1 MLGPILDGPHV
12 RLGPPQP
19 DQVLTFTRWFADTE
33 VTQYLLHRHPPSF
46 KQEEEWLEK
55 MAASEHDVVWAIT
68 LRDTGA
74 LIGTT
79 GLHNIAW
86 RHRHAWSGIML
97 GERAAWGHGYA
108 TEAIRLR
115 TRYAF
120 RELGLEKVLTSVYS
134 GNDASRR
141 ALEKVGYRECG
152 RLRRNRF
159 IGGEW
164 HDEWLGEILR
174 EEWKD

>member
-1 MLGPILDGPHV
+1 MAV
-12 RLGPPQP
+12 
-19 DQVLTFTRWFADTE
+19 
-33 VTQYLLHRHPPSF
+33 S
-46 KQEEEWLEK
+46 QE
-55 MAASEHDVVWAIT
+55 DVVWAIS
-68 LRDTGA
+68 LRTTGA

-79 GLHNIAW
+79 GLHRITW
-86 RHRHAWSGIML
+86 RHRHAWSGIIL
-97 GERAAWGHGYA
+97 GERTAWGHGYA

-120 RELGLEKVLTSVYS
+120 LELGLEKVLTSVYS
-134 GNDASRR
+134 GNAASRR
-141 ALEKVGYRECG
+141 VLEKVGYRECG

-159 IGGEW
+159 FAGEW

>member
-1 MLGPILDGPHV
+1 
-12 RLGPPQP
+12 
-19 DQVLTFTRWFADTE
+19 
-33 VTQYLLHRHPPSF
+33 
-46 KQEEEWLEK
+46 

-115 TRYAF
+115 TRDAF
-120 RELGLEKVLTSVYS
+120 LDLGLEKVLTSVYS

-174 EEWKD
+174 GEWKD